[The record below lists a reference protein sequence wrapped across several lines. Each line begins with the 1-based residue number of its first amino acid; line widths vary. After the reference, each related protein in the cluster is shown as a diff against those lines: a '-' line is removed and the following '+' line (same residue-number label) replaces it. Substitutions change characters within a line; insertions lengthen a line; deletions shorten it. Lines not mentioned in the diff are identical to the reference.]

1 MVDIKSCSPILCEL
15 NLRALTWFIVAAEM
29 TLLGIIWPLWA
40 LYVWTLKPIPYA
52 DECLAS
58 YGPGTHCCSECLS
71 LLPCC
76 CYLVISH
83 DYSTFLWSHIASS
96 VLPDTVLCVLV
107 GGGQPET
114 ILQLPSEN
122 PSGWN
127 LSAVR
132 IYTHVQIFRT
142 HAGPFLSLKMFWNS
156 SNRCTLPAS
165 LYCTVLV

>member
-1 MVDIKSCSPILCEL
+1 MYVMVGIKSCSPILYEL
-15 NLRALTWFIVAAEM
+15 NLRALTRFITAAEM
-29 TLLGIIWPLWA
+29 TLPAIIWPLWV
-40 LYVWTLKPIPYA
+40 LYVLTPKPIPYA

-58 YGPGTHCCSECLS
+58 YGPRTYCCSECLS
-71 LLPCC
+71 LLPCY

-114 ILQLPSEN
+114 ILQLPCEN
-122 PSGWN
+122 PSGWD

-132 IYTHVQIFRT
+132 IYRRPDFQNSCRT
-142 HAGPFLSLKMFWNS
+142 LSEPQNVPKFLQ
-156 SNRCTLPAS
+156 
-165 LYCTVLV
+165 